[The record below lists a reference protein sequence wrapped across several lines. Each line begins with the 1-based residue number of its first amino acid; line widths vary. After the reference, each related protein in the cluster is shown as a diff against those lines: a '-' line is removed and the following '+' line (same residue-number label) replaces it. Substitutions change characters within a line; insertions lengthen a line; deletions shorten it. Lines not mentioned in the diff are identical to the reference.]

1 MHKSHHLFFYLSQRS
16 MILKAIKKRSPEYT
30 LPFRQILNTH
40 ILSQLQYSHLIKFRE
55 ILIHMRIVILLMDYF
70 ILKSKLDKFV
80 VYFKTFLDFAVVMM
94 WKWLMKYL
102 NSRNQMRL
110 RQFSF
115 YWWLQTIKM
124 ESKWH
129 SLHLL
134 FLLLLV

>member
-1 MHKSHHLFFYLSQRS
+1 

-94 WKWLMKYL
+94 
-102 NSRNQMRL
+102 
-110 RQFSF
+110 
-115 YWWLQTIKM
+115 
-124 ESKWH
+124 
-129 SLHLL
+129 
-134 FLLLLV
+134 